1 MAKSP
6 KEMQYDHPA
15 YKAYMA
21 REKKAVAREMKA
33 LTRELKKKK

>member
-15 YKAYMA
+15 YKAYMK
-21 REKKAVAREMKA
+21 REKEAVAREMKA

>member
-15 YKAYMA
+15 YKAWMKREKEAIA
-21 REKKAVAREMKA
+21 REQKA
-33 LTRELKKKK
+33 LTRELRKKK